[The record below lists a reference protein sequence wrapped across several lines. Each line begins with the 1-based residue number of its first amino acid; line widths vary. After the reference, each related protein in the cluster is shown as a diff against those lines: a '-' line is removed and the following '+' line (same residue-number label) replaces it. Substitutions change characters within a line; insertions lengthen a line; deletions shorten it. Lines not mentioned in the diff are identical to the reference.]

1 MNQSEVFEAVFV
13 RVCDGPLM
21 PKTEPIK
28 KILAANRSE
37 IAIRIFRAAT
47 ELGLRTVAVYSAED
61 RLGLHRFKA
70 DEAYQVGAG
79 KGPVQAYLDI
89 DGIIALAKQYEVDAI
104 HPGYG
109 FLSENPAFARA
120 CEKAGITF
128 VGPTPELLELLGD
141 KTAARRLAAAADV
154 PTLPGTENA
163 VKSGAEAHKI
173 AKDIGYPVIVKAAMG
188 GGGRGMRVVHD
199 EAQLTA
205 RLEEAQGEAKSAFG
219 DASVFLEKY
228 LPRARHLEV
237 QILADHHGNLLHLYE
252 RDCSVQR
259 RHQKVVEVAPAANL
273 PSSIRAELCDA
284 AVRLARKANYRNAG
298 TVEFLYDV
306 DAQTWYFIEVNPR
319 IQVEHTVTEVVTGID
334 LVQAQ
339 ILIAQGH
346 KLHDA
351 PLSLPKQ
358 ADVPLYGAALQCRV
372 TTEDPERGFA
382 PDYGKISTYRSPA
395 GFGIRL
401 DGGTAYAG
409 AVLAA
414 YYDSL
419 LVKVT
424 AWGKDLPEACRR
436 MDRALR
442 EFRIRGVTT
451 NIPFV
456 ENVVNHP
463 RFRAGEITT
472 SFLDDS
478 PELFRF
484 SRRGDRATRLLSY
497 LGDVILNGN
506 PEVKGKKTPDGF
518 ESAAVPATP
527 ATVPPPGTRQLLQQ
541 LGPKK
546 FAAWARKEKRLLITD
561 TTFRDAHQSLMAT
574 RVRTYDL
581 LATASAVARRLPNLF
596 SLEMW
601 GGATFDTAMRFL
613 HEDPWQRLRELRGRV
628 PNICFQML
636 LRGANAVGYAS
647 YPDNV
652 IHVFVREAYAQGIDI
667 FRIFD
672 SLNSIEN
679 MRVSIDAALE
689 SGGVCEAAI
698 CYSGDI
704 LDSGRPKY
712 SLKYYI
718 AMAKELE
725 KLGAH
730 FLAIKD
736 MAGLCKPYAAHQLVK
751 EMREEI
757 GIPIH
762 FHTHDT
768 SGINAASVLKAAD
781 AGVDIAD
788 AAIASMSGGTSQ
800 PNLNSIVEALRNTP
814 RDTQLDIE
822 TLNECSDYW
831 ETVRAYYLPFD
842 SGPKA
847 GSARLYQHEI
857 PGGQYTNLR
866 EQAAAMG
873 LGHRWREVERTYA
886 DVNQLFGDIV
896 KVTPS
901 SKVVGDMTLFLMA
914 KEMKPADVLKLP
926 EKHELALP
934 NSVVEMFSGVLGVPP
949 GGWPKKL
956 QKIILRGA
964 APIKGRSSAS
974 MPPADFEKER
984 VALEKKLGHAIRRDD
999 LLSYLLYPDVF
1010 TKYDKF
1016 HQTYSDVS
1024 VLPTPP
1030 FFYGLKSGEEITV
1043 DIESGKTLIIKF
1055 LTASDAH
1062 PDGTRTLFFE
1072 LNGQPREVNV
1082 RDRSLRIVERTHP
1095 KADPAEQ
1102 GQVGAPTAAVVSS
1115 VAVQANQ
1122 AVERGA
1128 KLLTLEA
1135 MKMQSNIYAPIA
1147 GKVTKLLVSP
1157 GQHVE
1162 AKDLLVAIAP

>member
-1 MNQSEVFEAVFV
+1 MK
-13 RVCDGPLM
+13 
-21 PKTEPIK
+21 KTKPIRK
-28 KILAANRSE
+28 LLAANRSE
-37 IAIRIFRAAT
+37 IAIRIFRAAN
-47 ELGLRTVAVYSAED
+47 ELGLRTVAIYSQED
-61 RLGLHRFKA
+61 RLALHRFKA

-79 KGPVQAYLDI
+79 KGPVEAYLDI
-89 DGIIALAKQYEVDAI
+89 AGIVALAKEKGVDAI

-109 FLSENPAFARA
+109 FLSENPALARA

-128 VGPTPELLELLGD
+128 VGPPPNLLELLGD
-141 KTAARRLAAAADV
+141 KTAARRLAASAGV
-154 PTLPGTENA
+154 PVLPGTENA
-163 VKSGAEAHKI
+163 VTSPEEAQKI
-173 AKDIGYPVIVKAAMG
+173 AREIGYPVIVKAAMG

-199 EAQLTA
+199 SAQLDA
-205 RLEEAQGEAKSAFG
+205 LLEEAQGEARSAFG

-273 PSSIRAELCDA
+273 PASIRSELCDA
-284 AVRLARKANYRNAG
+284 AVQLARKAKYRNAG

-306 DAQTWYFIEVNPR
+306 DSKKWYFIEVNPR
-319 IQVEHTVTEVVTGID
+319 IQVEHTVTEMITGID
-334 LVQAQ
+334 LVRSQ
-339 ILIAQGH
+339 ILAAQGH
-346 KLHDA
+346 KLHDPPMA
-351 PLSLPKQ
+351 LPKQ
-358 ADVPLYGAALQCRV
+358 ENVPLNGSALQCRV
-372 TTEDPERGFA
+372 TTEDPEKNFA

-409 AVLAA
+409 AMLAA

-424 AWGKDLPEACRR
+424 AWGANLPEACQR

-442 EFRIRGVTT
+442 EFRIRGVKT

-463 RFRAGEITT
+463 KFRAGEVTT
-472 SFLDDS
+472 SFLDES

-484 SRRGDRATRLLSY
+484 PSRGDRATKLLSY
-497 LGDVILNGN
+497 VGDVILNGN
-506 PEVKGKKTPDGF
+506 PEVKGKQVPK
-518 ESAAVPATP
+518 EIEAAVIPGTPTGKPA
-527 ATVPPPGTRQLLQQ
+527 PGTRQLLQK

-574 RVRTYDL
+574 RVRTFDL
-581 LATASAVARRLPNLF
+581 LATASAVAHRLPNLF

-601 GGATFDTAMRFL
+601 GGATFDTSMRFL

-652 IHVFVREAYAQGIDI
+652 IIEFVREAHAQGIDI

-689 SGGVCEAAI
+689 TGAVCEAAI
-698 CYSGDI
+698 CYTGDI
-704 LDSGRPKY
+704 LDKGRPKY
-712 SLKYYI
+712 SLKYYV
-718 AMAKELE
+718 AMAKQLE
-725 KLGAH
+725 KLGTH

-736 MAGLCKPYAAHQLVK
+736 MAGLCKPYAAFELVK
-751 EMREEI
+751 TLREEV
-757 GIPIH
+757 GVPVH

-768 SGINAASVLKAAD
+768 SGINSASVLKASD

-788 AAIASMSGGTSQ
+788 GAIAAMSGGTSQ
-800 PNLNSIVEALRNTP
+800 PNLNSIVEALRHTP
-814 RDTQLDIE
+814 RDTQLDID

-831 ETVRAYYLPFD
+831 ETVRTYYLPFD

-857 PGGQYTNLR
+857 PGGQFTNLR
-866 EQAAAMG
+866 EQAAGMG
-873 LGHRWREVERTYA
+873 LGHRWREGEKMYA
-886 DVNQLFGDIV
+886 EVNQLFGDIV

-914 KEMKPADVLKLP
+914 KEMQPADVL
-926 EKHELALP
+926 ALDENHDVSFP
-934 NSVVEMFSGVLGVPP
+934 NSVVELFSGVLGVPP

-956 QKIILRGA
+956 QKIILRGQ
-964 APIKGRSSAS
+964 APLRGRPSANLE
-974 MPPADFEKER
+974 PVNFQAEK
-984 VALEKKLGHAIRRDD
+984 VSLETKLGHMLRKDD
-999 LLSYLLYPDVF
+999 VLSYLLYPDVF

-1016 HQTYSDVS
+1016 RQTYSDAS
-1024 VLPTPP
+1024 VLPTPT

-1043 DIESGKTLIIKF
+1043 EIESGKSLIIKF
-1055 LTASDAH
+1055 LTISEPH

-1082 RDRSLRIVERTHP
+1082 RDRALRVVERAHP
-1095 KADPAEQ
+1095 KADPADP
-1102 GQVGAPTAAVVSS
+1102 GQVGAPTAGVISG
-1115 VAVQANQ
+1115 VAVQANHT
-1122 AVERGA
+1122 VERGA
-1128 KLLTLEA
+1128 RLLTLEA
-1135 MKMQSNIYAPIA
+1135 MKMQSNIYAPITGRIA
-1147 GKVTKLLVSP
+1147 KLLVTS

-1162 AKDLLVAIAP
+1162 AKDLLVTIAP

>member
-1 MNQSEVFEAVFV
+1 MT
-13 RVCDGPLM
+13 
-21 PKTEPIK
+21 KTKNIQK
-28 KILAANRSE
+28 LLAANRSE
-37 IAIRIFRAAT
+37 IAIRVFRAAN
-47 ELGLRTVAVYSAED
+47 ELGLRTVGIYSQED

-79 KGPVQAYLDI
+79 KGPVEAYLDI
-89 DGIIALAKQYEVDAI
+89 PGIVALAKEKGVDAI

-120 CEKAGITF
+120 CEQAGITF
-128 VGPTPELLELLGD
+128 VGPTPALLELLGD
-141 KTAARRLAAAADV
+141 KTAARRLAASAGV
-154 PTLPGTENA
+154 PVLPGTEEP
-163 VKSGAEAHKI
+163 VQSSAEAQEI
-173 AKDIGYPVIVKAAMG
+173 GREIGYPVIVKAAMG

-199 EAQLTA
+199 AAQLDA
-205 RLEEAQGEAKSAFG
+205 RLEEAQGEARSAFG
-219 DASVFLEKY
+219 NAAVFLEKF
-228 LPRARHLEV
+228 LPRARHIEV
-237 QILADHHGNLLHLYE
+237 QILADHHGNLLHLWE

-273 PSSIRAELCDA
+273 PTSVRAELCEA
-284 AVRLARKANYRNAG
+284 ALRIARKANYRNAG

-306 DAQTWYFIEVNPR
+306 DAGKWYFIEVNPR
-319 IQVEHTVTEVVTGID
+319 IQVEHTVTEMVTGID

-339 ILIAQGH
+339 IRVAQGH
-346 KLHDA
+346 HLHDA

-358 ADVPLYGAALQCRV
+358 EKLPLYGAALQCRV
-372 TTEDPERGFA
+372 TTEDPEKNFA

-424 AWGKDLPEACRR
+424 AWGLNLPEACQR

-442 EFRIRGVTT
+442 EFRIRGVKT
-451 NIPFV
+451 NIPFL
-456 ENVVNHP
+456 ENVVNHS
-463 RFRAGEITT
+463 RFRAGEVTT

-478 PELFRF
+478 PELFRI
-484 SRRGDRATRLLSY
+484 SSRGDRATKLLSY

-506 PEVKGKKTPDGF
+506 PEVKGKKVPDAF
-518 ESAAVPATP
+518 EPPVLPNVPG
-527 ATVPPPGTRQLLQQ
+527 VEPPQGSRQLLQK

-561 TTFRDAHQSLMAT
+561 TTLRDAHQSLMAT
-574 RVRTYDL
+574 RVRTHDL
-581 LATASAVARRLPNLF
+581 LATANAIAQRLPNLF

-601 GGATFDTAMRFL
+601 GGATFDTALRFL
-613 HEDPWQRLRELRGRV
+613 HEDPWQRLRELRRRI

-652 IHVFVREAYAQGIDI
+652 IEEFVRESHAQGIDI

-679 MRVSIDAALE
+679 MRVAIDAVLE
-689 SGGVCEAAI
+689 TGAICEPAI
-698 CYSGDI
+698 CYTGDI

-712 SLKYYI
+712 SLKYYVT
-718 AMAKELE
+718 MAKQLE

-736 MAGLCKPYAAHQLVK
+736 MAGLCKPYAAFQLVRAL
-751 EMREEI
+751 REEI
-757 GIPIH
+757 DIPIH

-768 SGINAASVLKAAD
+768 SGLNAASVLKAAD
-781 AGVDIAD
+781 AGVDVAD
-788 AAIASMSGGTSQ
+788 AAVAAMSGGTSQ
-800 PNLNSIVEALRNTP
+800 PNLNSIVEALRHTP
-814 RDTQLDIE
+814 RDTQLDID

-831 ETVRAYYLPFD
+831 ETLRTYYLPFD
-842 SGPKA
+842 SAPRS

-873 LGHRWREVERTYA
+873 LGQRWREVETMYA
-886 DVNQLFGDIV
+886 RVNQLFGDIV

-914 KEMKPADVLKLP
+914 KEMTPEDLLKLD
-926 EKHELALP
+926 EHHALSLP
-934 NSVVEMFSGVLGVPP
+934 NSVVEMFSGVLGTPP

-956 QKIILRGA
+956 QKVILRGA
-964 APIKGRSSAS
+964 
-974 MPPADFEKER
+974 PPMRGLPSDSLPAADLDHEQQ
-984 VALEKKLGHAIRRDD
+984 ALEKKVAHPIRRDD

-1010 TKYDKF
+1010 LKYDKF
-1016 HQTYSDVS
+1016 RQTYSDVG
-1024 VLPTPP
+1024 VLPTPA
-1030 FFYGLKSGEEITV
+1030 FFYGLKSGEEIT
-1043 DIESGKTLIIKF
+1043 IEIEQGKTLILKF
-1055 LTASDAH
+1055 LAAGDPH

-1082 RDRSLRIVERTHP
+1082 RDRALRVVERAHP
-1095 KADPAEQ
+1095 KADPADP
-1102 GQVGAPTAAVVSS
+1102 GQVPAPTAGVISG
-1115 VAVQANQ
+1115 VAVQANHP
-1122 AVERGA
+1122 VERGA

-1135 MKMQSNIYAPIA
+1135 MKMQSNIYAPIT
-1147 GKVTKLLVSP
+1147 GRVTKLLVAP

-1162 AKDLLVAIAP
+1162 AKDLLVMIVP